1 MMAAEH
7 KSRDDDWDDD
17 VDHREARRDRR
28 PIWHRGAF
36 MLFFIVAVSLAQ
48 TLLTVIA
55 VVQFL
60 TMLIAGKPN
69 RQISQFGRSLGL
81 WLDQTALFQ
90 SADSDQRPFPW
101 SPWPPSH

>member
-1 MMAAEH
+1 MTTRTDDRDGDRSH
-7 KSRDDDWDDD
+7 DDD
-17 VDHREARRDRR
+17 DRADR
-28 PIWHRGAF
+28 QSRKPIWQRGAF
-36 MLFFIVAVSLAQ
+36 MLFFIIAFSIAQ

-60 TMLIAGKPN
+60 TMLITREPN
-69 RQISQFGRSLGL
+69 PQIARFGRSLGL

-90 SADSDQRPFPW
+90 SADSDRRPFPW